1 MLMSPP
7 PPLYPSLTITC
18 SHSNRWLHRA
28 SITTHARPAQG
39 SPCCCCLCQRSVVV
53 DALIYSHALS
63 IMFSSPP
70 PHLPSA
76 SSLFLLLLLF
86 LGLLRARA
94 FAFGLSFCSFC
105 FILFAL
111 VINVMN
117 LLHAPP
123 RPLPASR
130 PPPPPS
136 PSPISCCC
144 PAHLLYYLGSSF
156 YCNDMK
162 HTRHARFKCS
172 ALLLIPCNWHL
183 ASRVVAYKIYI
194 AHKIF
199 KLF

>member
-1 MLMSPP
+1 MLYADVTPP
-7 PPLYPSLTITC
+7 PSLSLPLSHYNVLPFQQVVAPSLDHYTRPPCPRFALLLLPLPAIRR
-18 SHSNRWLHRA
+18 SRRSYLL
-28 SITTHARPAQG
+28 ARFEHY
-39 SPCCCCLCQRSVVV
+39 V
-53 DALIYSHALS
+53 
-63 IMFSSPP
+63 FF

-130 PPPPPS
+130 PPTPPS
-136 PSPISCCC
+136 PPISCCC

-183 ASRVVAYKIYI
+183 ASGVVAYKIHIYSPQD
-194 AHKIF
+194 F
-199 KLF
+199 